1 MESWRNHWTYCSL
14 NFFIRGK
21 EVEKIWFLMAQPTL
35 KSTLWGESTC
45 PRELRKQ
52 SIFFTCVLC
61 LDPALPDDTVVHSLT
76 SSKSLSTDHL
86 LKEVHSVH
94 PMEDSHPNFFF
105 ALSPSTAFPEPYM
118 LVSIFWIA
126 LITF

>member
-1 MESWRNHWTYCSL
+1 
-14 NFFIRGK
+14 
-21 EVEKIWFLMAQPTL
+21 MAQPTL
-35 KSTLWGESTC
+35 KSTLWGESTY
-45 PRELRKQ
+45 PREMMKQ
-52 SIFFTCVLC
+52 SIYFTCVLC
-61 LDPALPDDTVVHSLT
+61 LDPALLYDTVVHSLT

-105 ALSPSTAFPEPYM
+105 FALSPSTAFPEPYM
-118 LVSIFWIA
+118 LVNIFWIA